1 MANSA
6 AGSIP
11 TTWGMRILGF
21 IKRWNDRWKWETSVL
36 GQALA
41 EHTQKCFN
49 ETILSGLPQDR
60 KDRVIGDFYERLAAM
75 AQSPTGFLDLRKSL
89 AGWVADYAKYQ
100 VLCLTE
106 SEKAVASYR
115 ENQYV
120 SGELYHHIRAAAA
133 ENDYLAQI
141 IRSDRNVADR
151 ELISLANTECARALY
166 YANGFNMVR
175 IETGDRSKP
184 DWYKPF
190 VEAMLVYYEDNVR
203 TSIKLPQLLPE
214 NRFGVLYSGFFNLVF
229 NGEEDPFFTWAR
241 ACPGYYLA
249 SGAP

>member
-1 MANSA
+1 M
-6 AGSIP
+6 
-11 TTWGMRILGF
+11 LGF
-21 IKRWNDRWKWETSVL
+21 IKRWNDRWKWETSAL

-41 EHTQKCFN
+41 EHTQKFCN

-60 KDRVIGDFYERLAAM
+60 KDRMIGDFYERLAAV

-89 AGWVADYAKYQ
+89 AEWVAHYAKYQ

-106 SEKAVASYR
+106 SEKAVAFHHESP
-115 ENQYV
+115 YV

-141 IRSDRNVADR
+141 IRSDENVADG
-151 ELISLANTECARALY
+151 ELISLANVECARALY

-175 IETGDRSKP
+175 IETGDRTKP

-190 VEAMLVYYEDNVR
+190 VEAMLVYEEDNVR

-214 NRFGVLYSGFFNLVF
+214 NRFGVLYSGFFNLVSS
-229 NGEEDPFFTWAR
+229 GEEDPLFRWAR
-241 ACPGYYLA
+241 ACPDFYLA

>member
-1 MANSA
+1 M
-6 AGSIP
+6 
-11 TTWGMRILGF
+11 LGF
-21 IKRWNDRWKWETSVL
+21 IKRWNDRWKWETSGL

-41 EHTQKCFN
+41 EHTHKCFN

-89 AGWVADYAKYQ
+89 AGWVAEYAKYQ

-106 SEKAVASYR
+106 SEKVVAFYHESP
-115 ENQYV
+115 YV

-141 IRSDRNVADR
+141 MRSDKNVADG
-151 ELISLANTECARALY
+151 ELIALANTECARARY

-175 IETGDRSKP
+175 IETGDRTKP

-190 VEAMLVYYEDNVR
+190 VEAMLVYEEDNVR

-214 NRFGVLYSGFFNLVF
+214 NRFGVIYSGFFNLVF
-229 NGEEDPFFTWAR
+229 TGEEDPLLRWAR
-241 ACPGYYLA
+241 ACPDYNLA